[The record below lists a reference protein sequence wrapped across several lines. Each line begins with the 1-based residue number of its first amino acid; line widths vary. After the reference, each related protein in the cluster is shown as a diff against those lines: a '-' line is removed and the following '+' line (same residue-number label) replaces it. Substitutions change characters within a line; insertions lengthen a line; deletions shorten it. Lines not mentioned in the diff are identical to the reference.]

1 MLLISKTFCFTS
13 HYSSSSILSA
23 TRKVLATL
31 DQTRSDAKVMK
42 KAIKNTTGKFE
53 DAKVRTEQLLVRLSN
68 RATVL
73 EKLKAKVG
81 LSTSLDAY
89 LHLNEMEA
97 EQQEEDELLKQGE
110 RSQNN
115 NEVQAL
121 TLIIN

>member
-1 MLLISKTFCFTS
+1 M
-13 HYSSSSILSA
+13 
-23 TRKVLATL
+23 LATL

-53 DAKVRTEQLLVRLSN
+53 DAKIRTEDLLEKLTHK
-68 RATVL
+68 ATIL

-97 EQQEEDELLKQGE
+97 EEHEEDELLKQGLC
-110 RSQNN
+110 SS
-115 NEVQAL
+115 
-121 TLIIN
+121 LILKLF